1 MTINIELKPDE
12 ERALLERAR
21 TSGRDLAGYVHQVLE
36 QHLRTQEPVSGP
48 QESANGADLTLKDLV
63 DWEAIESC
71 AREIEGQNVP
81 SIEEVRQRLAKI
93 PGSMAQ
99 AVIEER
105 EERVRW

>member
-21 TSGRDLAGYVHQVLE
+21 ASGRDLAGYVHQVLE
-36 QHLRTQEPVSGP
+36 QHLRPSEPVSGP
-48 QESANGADLTLKDLV
+48 GESANGADLTLEDLI

-71 AREIEGQNVP
+71 AREVEGKDVP

-105 EERVRW
+105 EERF